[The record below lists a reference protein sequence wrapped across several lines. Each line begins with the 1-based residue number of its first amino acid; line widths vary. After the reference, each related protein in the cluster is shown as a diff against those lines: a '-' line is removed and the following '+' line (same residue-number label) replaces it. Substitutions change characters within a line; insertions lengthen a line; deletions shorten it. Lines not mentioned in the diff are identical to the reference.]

1 MESGVTILKNDSY
14 LLSLYRDLP
23 LPGFSVSWLG
33 NRNAFQAGD
42 VATIVIRAFGE
53 SPNGTEFIKGGRYGA
68 NFSLSVNGKKG
79 DSSYVSSV
87 VSCTEGDP
95 NHWNITFI
103 PIRAGDFVAVVTE
116 ENSGLADSSLPYTVT
131 TGALYPPASVAS
143 WMNLED
149 EFVAGEKARI
159 LILPKDTFGNNIS
172 SITEEG
178 SSSTF
183 KLSSS
188 KEDGSAAHLLNFTYT
203 GWDGLG
209 RLGIEFVPITAG
221 SLSLHV
227 VSGNQSLTGS
237 PLSFRVRP
245 GSLDIKMCEGKWK
258 YETNA
263 IKIFSRLEFL
273 IYQQDQYGNL
283 VPGFYQFDAG
293 VVQKETNLSIPIADL
308 SFQETGGGVQL
319 LSFLVIEPG
328 SFMLRVFDAEKNWSI
343 SNTSYEYFV
352 FVGYCDG
359 VNSVVNGSGLISSVA
374 GRMSYFSVYLEDM
387 FHNPSPVEARILT
400 VKILRKNDSTSIR
413 PAIFPQRDFQGST
426 TESSA
431 FNVIYVPEK
440 SGSYDIWI
448 FCGNIPLNGG
458 HAYTSNATPGM
469 VDSSKSTVVK
479 FGPRTRELVRNDVKV
494 QLLDSF
500 SNPITSQEAKLSFN
514 LVNSSSFLRW
524 NFSDLG
530 GGLYVGHYTARDLG
544 TYNICVSYENSQLSP
559 CPLVVNVYNS
569 EYFPDAK
576 NDSISV
582 WEDESVAFDATRNDY
597 FSGNQLRVTYSLM
610 PMHGSLIQK
619 GQLFR
624 YTPYKGF
631 FGDDSFSYTLSD
643 ANDNAA
649 TGSVS
654 ISVLCKPP
662 QFISLPF
669 QLQVTEDV
677 IGPRFGGFHG
687 FEIKHS
693 NKMENISVT
702 IRAKSGSIFLAPMPI
717 HLCPMLAGEVN
728 VAKGGQT
735 GRDLTISGNVD
746 AVNSALDSIKYL
758 GDEDFYGS
766 DAISLSAVNKN
777 GVRDAR
783 VAVRVRPVND
793 PPFIRVPKFVILE
806 KEPTE
811 GVPIFDR
818 RSSSPFEF
826 FIGDPDLHN
835 FPENRSHFVVT
846 LSLELSDG
854 ILIGRL
860 PAHLIGTVELK
871 IKNSHQWQHLQA
883 FVTISNHFVI
893 KGRAI
898 RFRAS
903 VDDCNDAIR
912 RLLYQGTG
920 RASVLTINVNDM
932 GNYGCCS
939 ECGERISIPL
949 QAEATV
955 NLIRRRP
962 VNSISAHLL
971 GAAVVVEF
979 ITLLLLGGALLFY
992 ICKCTNLLYR
1002 DRTPPSATDT
1012 GVAATTGFLVT
1023 SNRSSLRYERERRC
1037 LDCMQEHVRGY
1048 SSGETFLVS

>member
-1 MESGVTILKNDSY
+1 MESGERIS
-14 LLSLYRDLP
+14 
-23 LPGFSVSWLG
+23 G
-33 NRNAFQAGD
+33 GD

-116 ENSGLADSSLPYTVT
+116 ENSGLQIR
-131 TGALYPPASVAS
+131 ALYPPASVAS

-387 FHNPSPVEARILT
+387 FHNPSQLKQEFSL
-400 VKILRKNDSTSIR
+400 
-413 PAIFPQRDFQGST
+413 DFQGTFSYIKHYSAGST

-458 HAYTSNATPGM
+458 HAYTSNATPVNCGQIW
-469 VDSSKSTVVK
+469 SKNK
-479 FGPRTRELVRNDVKV
+479 ELVRNDVKV

-677 IGPRFGGFHG
+677 IGPRFGLVKSRKLLQWVSR
-687 FEIKHS
+687 IRNQVL

-818 RSSSPFEF
+818 RSSSPSK
-826 FIGDPDLHN
+826 
-835 FPENRSHFVVT
+835 NRSHFVVT

-992 ICKCTNLLYR
+992 ICKCTNLLCR

-1012 GVAATTGFLVT
+1012 AAEVSPRRG
-1023 SNRSSLRYERERRC
+1023 RC